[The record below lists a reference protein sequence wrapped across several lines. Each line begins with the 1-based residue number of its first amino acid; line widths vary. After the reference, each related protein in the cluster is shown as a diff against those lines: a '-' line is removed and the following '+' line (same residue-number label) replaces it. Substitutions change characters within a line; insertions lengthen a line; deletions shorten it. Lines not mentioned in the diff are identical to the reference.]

1 MHSMSTLDTSSTV
14 RPSLR
19 MSEAEYERW
28 GLEHESCEWVD
39 GEVILKMAVEE
50 NHDEIQRLI
59 AIVIEQMARRRKL
72 GKVRGPEFTTRMKLA
87 KKTVRRDPDVMFV
100 ATANLPRLLPTYV
113 DGPADLVVEIVSA
126 ESEFRDFNEKYFEY
140 QEAGV
145 REYWIVNPLGKTM
158 HLFVRDAGT
167 NEFVRREPNTDGRF
181 CSVVIDGLWFH
192 PDDLFAVERPDVVM
206 LLRKIDPALIA

>member
-1 MHSMSTLDTSSTV
+1 
-14 RPSLR
+14 

-100 ATANLPRLLPTYV
+100 ATANVPRLLPTYV